1 MLYHA
6 KSITVA
12 RHLSSCLKKNNF
24 EIEMLSNVFNAKN
37 KIKTERFILYKCDR
51 LAFILQSDI
60 KRYIVFK
67 MAEEESVLILG
78 LIAEL

>member
-1 MLYHA
+1 
-6 KSITVA
+6 
-12 RHLSSCLKKNNF
+12 
-24 EIEMLSNVFNAKN
+24 MLSNVFNAKN
-37 KIKTERFILYKCDR
+37 KIKTEGFILYKCDR

-78 LIAEL
+78 LIAGL